1 MYVLIDNYDSF
12 TYNLVQYFG
21 ELGANVDVH
30 RNDVVTVEQVM
41 AMRPQAVIISP
52 GPGIPTNSGICIDLV
67 RAAAERN
74 LPVLGVCLGHQS
86 IAEAFGGH
94 IAHAPMPMHGKV
106 SDIMHTNHPL
116 FGDIPSP
123 FAATRYHSLIVDR
136 ESLPDCF
143 DVTAETNDALI
154 MGISHSVLPIH
165 GVQFHPESI
174 ATECGH
180 TLLRN
185 FLTLVEAGPNSADK
199 AA

>member
-12 TYNLVQYFG
+12 TYNLVQYLG
-21 ELGANVDVH
+21 ELGADVEVH
-30 RNDVVTVEQVM
+30 RNDVVSVDQVI

-52 GPGIPTNSGICIDLV
+52 GPGIPSKSGICIDLV

-86 IAEAFGGH
+86 IAEAFGGR
-94 IAHAPMPMHGKV
+94 ITRAAAPMHGKV
-106 SDIMHTNHPL
+106 SQIVHTNHPL

-123 FAATRYHSLIVDR
+123 FEATRYHSLIVDR
-136 ESLPDCF
+136 DSLPDCF

-154 MGISHSVLPIH
+154 MGISHNELPLH

-185 FLTLVEAGPNSADK
+185 FLTLAQTGPSSSDK

>member
-94 IAHAPMPMHGKV
+94 ITHAPTPMHGKV

-136 ESLPDCF
+136 NSLPDCF

-154 MGISHSVLPIH
+154 MGISHNVLPIH

-185 FLTLVEAGPNSADK
+185 FLTLAEAGPSSADR